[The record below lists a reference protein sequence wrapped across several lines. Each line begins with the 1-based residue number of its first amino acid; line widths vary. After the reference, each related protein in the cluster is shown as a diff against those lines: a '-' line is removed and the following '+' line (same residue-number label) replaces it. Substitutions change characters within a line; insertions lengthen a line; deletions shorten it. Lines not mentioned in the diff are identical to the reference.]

1 MKKSKKNYAIIA
13 LVVVLLALAIGYAAF
28 SANLTIDGTATGG
41 KWDVKFTKAEMND
54 TTHGTAT
61 FTDDTVTVNATLG
74 FPGDGCTVTA
84 TITNNGGVPAKLTA
98 FKLYAEDGTSEY
110 SNTDIEVSIPTIATD
125 GSEKLAAGESCPVTI
140 AIKWKDTSTI
150 KTGVSAKFKVKF
162 TYAQDGASVTVNPD
176 HGVHTSN

>member
-41 KWDVKFTKAEMND
+41 KWDVKFTAAAINEAN
-54 TTHGTAT
+54 HGTAN

-110 SNTDIEVSIPTIATD
+110 SNADIDVTIPTIATD
-125 GSEKLAAGESCPVTI
+125 GTETLAAGESCPVTI
-140 AIKWKDTSTI
+140 AIKWKDSSTTE
-150 KTGVSAKFKVKF
+150 TGVSAKFKVKF

-176 HGVHTSN
+176 HGAHTSN